1 MLDHEPCET
10 CQYIIKENSGH
21 HEVGLIAMCDESGV
35 RVVCRTCKWTEDFHA
50 PKDRFDFPAF
60 FSMIDDVAEV
70 HSVKFLHLHDEEAEE
85 EVEEE
90 WVKVSLWQRIVAAS
104 NILRTKYIDLSQL

>member
-10 CQYIIKENSGH
+10 CQYIIKENTGH

-35 RVVCRTCKWTEDFHA
+35 RVVCRTCKWTEDYKA
-50 PKDRFDFPAF
+50 PADRFDLPAF

-70 HSVKFLHLHDEEAEE
+70 HSVKFLHLHDEDEE
-85 EVEEE
+85 HEPE
-90 WVKVSLWQRIVAAS
+90 WVRVPLWQRIVAAG
-104 NILRTKYIDLSQL
+104 NVLRTKYIDISQD